1 MCGHL
6 GYTCCWEICIFRKVF
21 IETFTGLT
29 CLIENF
35 LAILLCSSFTWRFPK
50 ISIFRCFRMFLLLAT
65 NKNALFWKR
74 HRSLFGARTLSV
86 SLIPAQKYWRRSRV
100 FQAELFGLAIIIF
113 GHSERIE
120 VVGIVGCPL
129 SHGQRSSEERRPR
142 KWYNNIRGGICCY
155 THPCEKP
162 TKLVFLLSYFIFP
175 AVKAFLT
182 EAKEEFNAK
191 WERPSQV
198 RLSRYEL

>member
-1 MCGHL
+1 MWSSRVHL
-6 GYTCCWEICIFRKVF
+6 LLRNLYLTKVF
-21 IETFTGLT
+21 IQTFTGLT

-65 NKNALFWKR
+65 NKNALFCKR

-142 KWYNNIRGGICCY
+142 KWYYNIRGGICYY

-162 TKLVFLLSYFIFP
+162 TKLVFLLSYFIF
-175 AVKAFLT
+175 
-182 EAKEEFNAK
+182 
-191 WERPSQV
+191 SC
-198 RLSRYEL
+198 S

>member
-1 MCGHL
+1 
-6 GYTCCWEICIFRKVF
+6 
-21 IETFTGLT
+21 
-29 CLIENF
+29 
-35 LAILLCSSFTWRFPK
+35 
-50 ISIFRCFRMFLLLAT
+50 MFLLLAT
-65 NKNALFWKR
+65 NKNALFCKR

-142 KWYNNIRGGICCY
+142 KWYYNIRGGICYY
-155 THPCEKP
+155 THPWEKP